1 MSMFTMW
8 RRIGI
13 AVGLVLGPVGAA
25 MAAPIL
31 PPASAIAQLRSSVIE
46 VRVRVPRGILG
57 NVPSGGDPYIGSRP
71 ILYPVP
77 PVVVIAPVP
86 VVWPVPAVWQ
96 PSVYEFAP
104 IDFGPCFVPT
114 EHTSQL
120 GYYGSCLESYFR
132 QYYFNRPD

>member
-1 MSMFTMW
+1 MFTMW

-120 GYYGSCLESYFR
+120 GYYGSCGESYFR
-132 QYYFNRPD
+132 QFTNRPD